1 MIFGIGMDI
10 VEIQRIERSIE
21 KNDRFADRILTQNE
35 LNDFKCSRSPSAFLA
50 KRFAAK
56 EALVKAM
63 GTGIGNG
70 YSWHMCEVVH
80 EPSGRPFFEI
90 NGSIQAF
97 LSERN
102 LVSFLTI
109 SDERH
114 YATATV
120 ILEKCN

>member
-1 MIFGIGMDI
+1 MIFGIGTDI
-10 VEIQRIERSIE
+10 VEIKRIEHSLE
-21 KNDRFADRILTQNE
+21 KNEKFANRILTENE
-35 LNDFKCSRSPSAFLA
+35 ISDFKQSRSPSQFLA

-63 GTGIGNG
+63 GTGIGSG
-70 YSWHMCEVVH
+70 ISWQMCEVSH
-80 EPSGRPFFEI
+80 DSLGRPSFRVSGEI
-90 NGSIQAF
+90 QKF
-97 LSERN
+97 LIAHK

-120 ILEKCN
+120 ILESQN